1 MADTEGPKKAT
12 LARTVKDKW
21 RSKHW
26 YKVRAPGL
34 FQLAEL
40 GETARSRRRSRS

>member
-1 MADTEGPKKAT
+1 MAETETGGKKTT

-26 YKVRAPGL
+26 FKVRAPGL
-34 FQLAEL
+34 FQHVEL
-40 GETARSRRRSRS
+40 GETR